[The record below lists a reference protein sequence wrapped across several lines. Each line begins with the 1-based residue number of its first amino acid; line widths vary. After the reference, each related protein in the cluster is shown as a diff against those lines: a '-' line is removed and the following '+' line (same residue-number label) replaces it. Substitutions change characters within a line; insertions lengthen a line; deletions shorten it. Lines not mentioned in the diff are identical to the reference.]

1 MLVITVNLTFNSA
14 DEMFAFF
21 GPRMAA
27 VAAGAAPA
35 PTPVAAP
42 AEAKRRPGRPPKVRP
57 PVVQEMM
64 ATAAPAPVIPIPED
78 VATEATVEPVEAEP
92 VDDKVWTE
100 VEVREVMKQF
110 NEKFG
115 IDALRVAIVEATGK
129 GRMSEV
135 PAEAYSKLVARLRAE
150 MGAEKA

>member
-35 PTPVAAP
+35 PAPVAAP
-42 AEAKRRPGRPPKVRP
+42 AEAKRRPGRPPKARP
-57 PVVQEMM
+57 PVVQEMT
-64 ATAAPAPVIPIPED
+64 ATAAPAPVIPIPEA
-78 VATEATVEPVEAEP
+78 VEAAEPVEAEP

-100 VEVREVMKQF
+100 VEVREVMKAF